1 MCFFFSFPSPLV
13 LSSGRTLTF
22 LFFSSA
28 WAWPLSW
35 ELAQLDPLFSF
46 PLLANF
52 PDNWSRMQTER
63 EKGGLR
69 LTQRLDSPSLP
80 FVMAVLTLQASL
92 LDLLAPPPLALPAS
106 LTRTGFIICDK
117 VPMLWEESALDV
129 YYIRSVRT
137 NGETPPDHVIATG
150 QQGSGYKTA
159 LLLSPLFLSFSL
171 SLSLSLSPS
180 FPLFS
185 FTQTK
190 NIHPHRK
197 GHTRLESLLRF
208 SAYAIYLT
216 LRNFESK

>member
-1 MCFFFSFPSPLV
+1 
-13 LSSGRTLTF
+13 
-22 LFFSSA
+22 
-28 WAWPLSW
+28 
-35 ELAQLDPLFSF
+35 
-46 PLLANF
+46 
-52 PDNWSRMQTER
+52 
-63 EKGGLR
+63 
-69 LTQRLDSPSLP
+69 
-80 FVMAVLTLQASL
+80 
-92 LDLLAPPPLALPAS
+92 
-106 LTRTGFIICDK
+106 
-117 VPMLWEESALDV
+117 MLWEESALDV

-159 LLLSPLFLSFSL
+159 LLLSLL
-171 SLSLSLSPS
+171 SLSLPSS

-197 GHTRLESLLRF
+197 GHSRLESLLWF